1 MGPSVALPTGEPV
14 PALGQGT
21 WQMAESVRRRAQ
33 EIEALRLGAE
43 LGMTLIDTA
52 EMYGEGEAEKLVA
65 EALADQR
72 DRLFLVSKVYPYNA
86 SRQGVIQACER
97 SLKRLGTDRLDL
109 YLLHWRG
116 NVPLEE
122 TVAGFEELRRTGKI
136 RHWGVSNFDADDMK
150 ELLQVPGGAN
160 CAANQ
165 VLYNVTRRGPEF
177 SLIPWMAEHGIPLMA
192 YSPIE
197 QGRLPRTGALQTIG
211 QQHGASPFQI
221 ALAWLLHQP
230 SVISIPKA
238 SSADHVRDNHRALEI
253 RLSSEDLAAIDADF
267 PPPRRK
273 RPLEML

>member
-1 MGPSVALPTGEPV
+1 M
-14 PALGQGT
+14 
-21 WQMAESVRRRAQ
+21 
-33 EIEALRLGAE
+33 
-43 LGMTLIDTA
+43 
-52 EMYGEGEAEKLVA
+52 
-65 EALADQR
+65 
-72 DRLFLVSKVYPYNA
+72 
-86 SRQGVIQACER
+86 
-97 SLKRLGTDRLDL
+97 
-109 YLLHWRG
+109 
-116 NVPLEE
+116 
-122 TVAGFEELRRTGKI
+122 
-136 RHWGVSNFDADDMK
+136 
-150 ELLQVPGGAN
+150 PGGAN
-160 CAANQ
+160 CATNQ

-177 SLIPWMAEHGIPLMA
+177 SLIPWMAERRIPLMA

>member
-1 MGPSVALPTGEPV
+1 MSPSVALPTGEPV

-72 DRLFLVSKVYPYNA
+72 DQLFLVSKVYPYNA

-116 NVPLEE
+116 NVPLEA

-136 RHWGVSNFDADDMK
+136 RHWGVSKFDADDMQ
-150 ELLQVPGGAN
+150 ELLPVPGG
-160 CAANQ
+160 
-165 VLYNVTRRGPEF
+165 
-177 SLIPWMAEHGIPLMA
+177 
-192 YSPIE
+192 
-197 QGRLPRTGALQTIG
+197 
-211 QQHGASPFQI
+211 
-221 ALAWLLHQP
+221 
-230 SVISIPKA
+230 
-238 SSADHVRDNHRALEI
+238 
-253 RLSSEDLAAIDADF
+253 
-267 PPPRRK
+267 
-273 RPLEML
+273 